1 METDHQNTF
10 QPTENRYSSLGGEE
24 FQPEKPDVTGKCL
37 PKGFISTDNEPLK
50 HFYLQMSRMMCPSVT
65 ADSTECEILQILY
78 TRVKKSCKLLK
89 LLDTHPW
96 SDIDPFLIKA
106 CSFYLFTDLSDSR
119 KEKRRLNNIL
129 YRQSI
134 FTGKISELHD
144 LIAHDLIFFGR
155 VKTDLEEM
163 LRIDLSDP
171 ASIDPDL
178 SGKDTGTIK
187 KTKQCNQ
194 GRR

>member
-106 CSFYLFTDLSDSR
+106 CSFYLFTDLSDSQ

-144 LIAHDLIFFGR
+144 LIAHDLIFFSR
-155 VKTDLEEM
+155 VKKDQY
-163 LRIDLSDP
+163 R
-171 ASIDPDL
+171 
-178 SGKDTGTIK
+178 SGSVRKGYRDDKINETMQTGKEVNRK
-187 KTKQCNQ
+187 KMKIP
-194 GRR
+194 

>member
-106 CSFYLFTDLSDSR
+106 CSFYLFTDLSDSQ

-129 YRQSI
+129 YRQL
-134 FTGKISELHD
+134 FNAVGH
-144 LIAHDLIFFGR
+144 
-155 VKTDLEEM
+155 
-163 LRIDLSDP
+163 
-171 ASIDPDL
+171 
-178 SGKDTGTIK
+178 
-187 KTKQCNQ
+187 
-194 GRR
+194 

>member
-78 TRVKKSCKLLK
+78 TRVELQAIKITRHPPVERYRSLPDQGLQLLSVHGFVGFPEGETAPEQYP
-89 LLDTHPW
+89 LP
-96 SDIDPFLIKA
+96 SEY
-106 CSFYLFTDLSDSR
+106 FY
-119 KEKRRLNNIL
+119 
-129 YRQSI
+129 
-134 FTGKISELHD
+134 
-144 LIAHDLIFFGR
+144 
-155 VKTDLEEM
+155 
-163 LRIDLSDP
+163 
-171 ASIDPDL
+171 
-178 SGKDTGTIK
+178 GKDFGAA
-187 KTKQCNQ
+187 
-194 GRR
+194 

>member
-106 CSFYLFTDLSDSR
+106 CSFYLFTDSSDSQ

-144 LIAHDLIFFGR
+144 LIAHDLIAHDLIFFCR

-163 LRIDLSDP
+163 LRIDPSDP
-171 ASIDPDL
+171 ACIDPIL

-187 KTKQCNQ
+187 
-194 GRR
+194 

>member
-1 METDHQNTF
+1 MENEQHPDTF
-10 QPTENRYSSLGGEE
+10 QPTENRYSDLEE
-24 FQPEKPDVTGKCL
+24 ETFRRGNSGLTGSGL
-37 PKGFISTDNEPLK
+37 PKGFISTDNESLK

-65 ADSTECEILQILY
+65 ADSTECEILHILY

-106 CSFYLFTDLSDSR
+106 CSFYLFTDLSDSQ

-129 YRQSI
+129 YR
-134 FTGKISELHD
+134 HD
-144 LIAHDLIFFGR
+144 LIAHDLIFFCR

-163 LRIDLSDP
+163 LRIDPSDP
-171 ASIDPDL
+171 ACIDPVL

-187 KTKQCNQ
+187 
-194 GRR
+194 

>member
-1 METDHQNTF
+1 MENEQHPDTF
-10 QPTENRYSSLGGEE
+10 QPTENRYSDLEE
-24 FQPEKPDVTGKCL
+24 ETFRRGNSGLTGSGL

-65 ADSTECEILQILY
+65 ADSTECEILHILY

-106 CSFYLFTDLSDSR
+106 CSFYLFTDLSDSL

-144 LIAHDLIFFGR
+144 LIAHDLIFFCR

-163 LRIDLSDP
+163 LRIDPSDP
-171 ASIDPDL
+171 ACIDPVL

-187 KTKQCNQ
+187 
-194 GRR
+194 

>member
-1 METDHQNTF
+1 MENEQHPDTF
-10 QPTENRYSSLGGEE
+10 QPTENRYSDLEDETFRQGNSGM
-24 FQPEKPDVTGKCL
+24 TGAGL

-106 CSFYLFTDLSDSR
+106 CSFYLFTDLSDSL
-119 KEKRRLNNIL
+119 KGKRRLNNIL

-144 LIAHDLIFFGR
+144 LIAHDLIFFCR

-171 ASIDPDL
+171 ASIDPVL

-187 KTKQCNQ
+187 
-194 GRR
+194 

>member
-1 METDHQNTF
+1 MENEQHPDTF

-106 CSFYLFTDLSDSR
+106 CSFYLFTDLSDSQ

-144 LIAHDLIFFGR
+144 LIAHDLIFFCR

-163 LRIDLSDP
+163 LRINPSDL
-171 ASIDPDL
+171 ASEEAAL
-178 SGKDTGTIK
+178 SGRI
-187 KTKQCNQ
+187 
-194 GRR
+194 

>member
-1 METDHQNTF
+1 MENEQHPDIF
-10 QPTENRYSSLGGEE
+10 QPTVNQYSVSEE
-24 FQPEKPDVTGKCL
+24 ETFRRGNSGMTGSGL

-65 ADSTECEILQILY
+65 ADSTECEILHILY
-78 TRVKKSCKLLK
+78 
-89 LLDTHPW
+89 THPW

-106 CSFYLFTDLSDSR
+106 CSFYLFTDLSDSQ

-144 LIAHDLIFFGR
+144 LIAHDLIFFCR

-163 LRIDLSDP
+163 LRIDPSDP
-171 ASIDPDL
+171 ACIDPIL

-187 KTKQCNQ
+187 
-194 GRR
+194 